1 MDQFYKDLVEK
12 IRDAAEKDIQKIIGE
27 TGGEKIYVAALVTD
41 SFIIQSRPSPPG
53 RPQRQSIMRLCGI
66 RCKDYIC
73 ISSPF
78 AVPDFPD
85 TIDVMLSSAKI
96 SSRTPAGIGLPCV
109 HPGTFSFTALA
120 TFLPMLIS
128 NCCNV
133 HDAAER
139 SPTFSV
145 L

>member
-1 MDQFYKDLVEK
+1 MDQFYKGSVEK

-66 RCKDYIC
+66 GCNGYIC
-73 ISSPF
+73 ISNYASLRMPNIPF
-78 AVPDFPD
+78 SMDN
-85 TIDVMLSSAKI
+85 
-96 SSRTPAGIGLPCV
+96 
-109 HPGTFSFTALA
+109 TFS
-120 TFLPMLIS
+120 MLLS
-128 NCCNV
+128 L
-133 HDAAER
+133 E
-139 SPTFSV
+139 PEV